1 MSTIKLSSQV
11 KPTLLILAGGMGNR
25 YGGLKQIDR
34 VGPNGEILLD
44 YAVYDALG
52 AGFGKIVF
60 VIRHYFEDAFRKTIG
75 SKYNGVAETVYA
87 YQELD
92 SYVADFEVPPGR
104 SKPWG
109 TGHAVIVAKDVIDE
123 PFAVI
128 NADDFYGAESFR
140 AIATYLGRPG
150 PDNEYYM
157 VGYTLRNTLS
167 EYGQVCRGVCQ
178 CDENCLLRSIVERK
192 GVKRSGNQVYYLD
205 ETGQERTLTGDE
217 VVSMNLWGFKPLIFR
232 HLQGLFNNLLNE
244 YGTSLDWEF
253 FIPSAT
259 NDLIVRDEIRVRV
272 LSTGDEW
279 FGLTYQPDKAIVSA
293 AIRKLIEQGRYPE
306 RLWK

>member
-1 MSTIKLSSQV
+1 M

-60 VIRHYFEDAFRKTIG
+60 VIRHYFEDAFKKTIG
-75 SKYNGVAETVYA
+75 SKYDDLAETVYA

-92 SYVADFEVPPGR
+92 SYVADFEVPSGR

-109 TGHAVIVAKDVIDE
+109 TGHAVIVAKDVINE

-140 AIATYLGRPG
+140 TIATHLGRPG
-150 PDNEYYM
+150 PDNEYVM
-157 VGYTLRNTLS
+157 VGYTLCNTLS

-192 GVKRSGNQVYYLD
+192 GVKRSGNLICYLD
-205 ETGQERTLTGDE
+205 ETGQERPLTGNE
-217 VVSMNLWGFKPLIFR
+217 VVSINLWGFKPLIFR
-232 HLQGLFNNLLNE
+232 HFQRLFNDFLKE
-244 YGTSLDWEF
+244 HGTALDWEF
-253 FIPSAT
+253 FIPSAI
-259 NDLIVRDEIRVRV
+259 NDLIVLGEIRVRV
-272 LSTGDEW
+272 LSTPADW
-279 FGLTYQPDKAIVSA
+279 FGLTYQRDKAIVSV

>member
-1 MSTIKLSSQV
+1 M

-75 SKYNGVAETVYA
+75 SKYNGLAETVYA

-92 SYVADFEVPPGR
+92 SYVADFEVPSGR

-109 TGHAVIVAKDVIDE
+109 TGHAVIVAKDAINE

-128 NADDFYGAESFR
+128 NADDFYGAESFKS
-140 AIATYLGRPG
+140 ITTYLGRPG
-150 PDNEYYM
+150 PDDEYYM
-157 VGYTLRNTLS
+157 IGYRLRNTLS
-167 EYGQVCRGVCQ
+167 EYGQLCRGVCQ

-192 GVKRSGNQVYYLD
+192 GVKRSGNLICYLD
-205 ETGQERTLTGDE
+205 ETGQERPLTGNE
-217 VVSMNLWGFKPLIFR
+217 VVSMNLWGFKPPIFGHFQR
-232 HLQGLFNNLLNE
+232 LFNDFLKE
-244 YGTSLDWEF
+244 HDTALDWEF
-253 FIPSAT
+253 FIPSAI
-259 NDLIVRDEIRVRV
+259 NDLIVLGEIRVRV
-272 LSTGDEW
+272 LSTPADW
-279 FGLTYQPDKAIVSA
+279 FGLTYQRDKAIVSA